1 MKSKISSFDFNLKTI
16 FSPGFWLK
24 ILTVTVIFIFL
35 NLVMLFQNY
44 NFAIR
49 IKINDVISKD
59 IVVDEDLDYIDEK
72 ASARN
77 EEILSLSNA
86 PCYLVDVQYAEKRLS
101 VLDKL
106 LSDLNDGKDLKTVQ
120 ETARRSE
127 IHFSENEFKVLSKI
141 MRENRDFAKTLEA
154 YCSKVYQN
162 GIIHI
167 DARFAPRLEN
177 TGILLFYPAGSGK
190 ADERLTKEQAMEL
203 ELDLKSMQRDVEAML
218 PTFGEFEKRVLENF
232 LINFLQ
238 PNILL
243 DSEKTQANLNE
254 KLQRERNVYKKIQK
268 GQIIARRGDL
278 VTEDNQTMINAV
290 LQNQQKIT
298 PKNVS
303 SYILFNLLF
312 FIFSFSFICFIDADF
327 FGSTANVVFLLSL
340 YMVFVIYLMVPFS
353 LDRSNYYFGALIPIS
368 MVTITMIFLYS
379 KIFAVIITMLFSVTC
394 FIISGYNSSAFLFV
408 FFSGICSIFVIK
420 NEIRQ
425 RSDLLVSGI
434 YVALLNAVIAFTLAF
449 VDGLK
454 MASIAKFAFFGA
466 CNGLISSV
474 FAIGLISLGEM
485 LLNLPT
491 VFRLRELTDTSLPL
505 LKELSES
512 AMGSYIH
519 SINVANLAEG
529 AANAIH
535 ANGLLAKV
543 GALYHDIGKIGNAIY
558 FTENQGDYNPHTDL
572 TPATSANIIKNHVKD
587 GVERAKAAK
596 LPQKVI
602 DIIQQHHGNGLIK
615 YFYYQALKQAPE
627 GEHVSEETFRYKA
640 ENPQIPEAAIV
651 MMADQI
657 EAISRASKM
666 HTKEDFQELVEK
678 IVDGKFNDGTLADAD
693 LTIRDLTKIKQV
705 FTKSLIG
712 MYHSRIEYPAPPSAV
727 KKESAPIKEVTNKGG
742 EEVADKGTK

>member
-1 MKSKISSFDFNLKTI
+1 MKSKASLFDFNSKMI
-16 FSPGFWLK
+16 FSFGFWLK
-24 ILTVTVIFIFL
+24 ILTVTTIFIFL

-44 NFAIR
+44 NSVIR
-49 IKINDVISKD
+49 IKIDDVISKD

-86 PCYLVDVQYAEKRLS
+86 PCYLFDVQYSEERLK

-106 LSDLNDGKDLKTVQ
+106 LSELHEGKDLKTVQ
-120 ETARRSE
+120 ETARQSK

-141 MRENRDFAKTLEA
+141 MREDEKFAKVLKV
-154 YCSKVYQN
+154 YCSKVYHN

-167 DARFAPRLEN
+167 DSRLVPGLGN
-177 TGILLFYPAGSGK
+177 TGILLFYSSGSGR
-190 ADERLTKEQAMEL
+190 ADEKLTKEQAMEL
-203 ELDLKSMQRDVEAML
+203 ELDLKLMQHDVELML
-218 PTFGEFEKRVLENF
+218 PTFGEFEKKVLENF
-232 LINFLQ
+232 LINFFQ

-243 DSEKTQANLNE
+243 DSEKTQANLSE
-254 KLQRERNVYKKIQK
+254 KLQRERNVYKRIQK

-290 LQNQQKIT
+290 LQNQQRIT
-298 PKNVS
+298 AKNVS
-303 SYILFNLLF
+303 SYILLNLLF
-312 FIFSFSFICFIDADF
+312 FIFSFAFIYFIDADF
-327 FGSTANVVFLLSL
+327 FSNTANVVFLLSL
-340 YMVFVIYLMVPFS
+340 YLVFVIYLMIPFS

-379 KIFAVIITMLFSVTC
+379 KIFAVIITTLFSITC
-394 FIISGYNSSAFLFV
+394 FIVSGYNSSAFLFV
-408 FFSGICSIFVIK
+408 FFSGICSIFVVK

-425 RSDLLVSGI
+425 RSDLLISGV
-434 YVALLNAVIAFTLAF
+434 YMALLNAVIAFTLAF

-454 MASIAKFAFFGA
+454 TASITKFALFGA
-466 CNGLISSV
+466 CNGFVSSV

-491 VFRLRELTDTSLPL
+491 VFRLQELTDTSLPL

-543 GALYHDIGKIGNAIY
+543 GALYHDIGKIDNAAY

-572 TPATSANIIKNHVKD
+572 PPATSVNIIKSHVKD

-627 GEHVSEETFRYKA
+627 GEQISEEMFRYKA

-657 EAISRASKM
+657 EAISRASKKY
-666 HTKEDFQELVEK
+666 TKEDFQALVEK
-678 IVDGKFNDGTLADAD
+678 VVDEKFKDGTLTDAD

-712 MYHSRIEYPAPPSAV
+712 MYHSRIEYPTPPSAV
-727 KKESAPIKEVTNKGG
+727 KRDAPV
-742 EEVADKGTK
+742 EEITSKGTK

>member
-1 MKSKISSFDFNLKTI
+1 MKSKAALFNFNFKMM
-16 FSPGFWLK
+16 FSLGFWLK
-24 ILTVTVIFIFL
+24 ILTVTTIFIFL
-35 NLVMLFQNY
+35 NLVMLFQDY
-44 NFAIR
+44 NSAIR

-59 IVVDEDLDYIDEK
+59 IVVDEDLNYIDEK

-77 EEILSLSNA
+77 EEILSLSNV
-86 PCYLVDVQYAEKRLS
+86 PCYLFNVQYSEERLN

-106 LSDLNDGKDLKTVQ
+106 LSEMQDGADLKIVQ
-120 ETARRSE
+120 ETAQQNE
-127 IHFSENEFKVLSKI
+127 IDFSENEFKVLMKI
-141 MRENRDFAKTLEA
+141 MREDKDFARTLEN
-154 YCSKVYQN
+154 YCSKIYRN

-167 DARFAPRLEN
+167 DTRFAPGLEN

-190 ADERLTKEQAMEL
+190 ADEKLTKEQAMEL
-203 ELDLKSMQRDVEAML
+203 ELDLKSMQHDVELML
-218 PTFGEFEKRVLENF
+218 PAFGEFEKRVLENF
-232 LINFLQ
+232 LINFFQ

-254 KLQRERNVYKKIQK
+254 KLQRERNVYRKIQK

-290 LQNQQKIT
+290 LQNQKRIT
-298 PKNVS
+298 ARNVS
-303 SYILFNLLF
+303 SYILLNLLF
-312 FIFSFSFICFIDADF
+312 FIFSFAFICFIDSDF
-327 FGSTANVVFLLSL
+327 FGNTANVVFLLSL
-340 YMVFVIYLMVPFS
+340 YMVFVIYLMIPFS

-368 MVTITMIFLYS
+368 MVTMTMIFLYS
-379 KIFAVIITMLFSVTC
+379 KIFAVIITMLFSITC
-394 FIISGYNSSAFLFV
+394 FIVSGYNSSAFLFV
-408 FFSGICSIFVIK
+408 FFSGICSVFVIK
-420 NEIRQ
+420 DEIRR

-449 VDGLK
+449 VDGLET
-454 MASIAKFAFFGA
+454 ASITKFAFFGA
-466 CNGLISSV
+466 CNGFVSSV
-474 FAIGLISLGEM
+474 FAIGLISLGET

-491 VFRLRELTDTSLPL
+491 VFRLQELTDTSLPL

-519 SINVANLAEG
+519 SINVANLAEA

-543 GALYHDIGKIGNAIY
+543 GALYHDIGKIGNAAY
-558 FTENQGDYNPHTDL
+558 FTENQGDYNPHNELPPT
-572 TPATSANIIKNHVKD
+572 ASANIIKNHVKD

-627 GEHVSEETFRYKA
+627 GEHISEETFRYKA
-640 ENPQIPEAAIV
+640 ENPQFPEAAIV

-657 EAISRASKM
+657 EAISRASKDY
-666 HTKEDFQELVEK
+666 TKEGFKALVEK
-678 IVDGKFNDGTLADAD
+678 VVDEKFKDGTLTDAE

-727 KKESAPIKEVTNKGG
+727 KKESTSVEEITKKE
-742 EEVADKGTK
+742 

>member
-1 MKSKISSFDFNLKTI
+1 MKSKDSLFDFNFKMM
-16 FSPGFWLK
+16 FSSSFWLK
-24 ILTVTVIFIFL
+24 ILTVTTIFIFL
-35 NLVMLFQNY
+35 NLVMLFQDY
-44 NFAIR
+44 NSAIR

-86 PCYLVDVQYAEKRLS
+86 PCYLFNVQYSEERLD
-101 VLDKL
+101 VLSKL
-106 LSDLNDGKDLKTVQ
+106 LSELQEGADFKTVQ
-120 ETARRSE
+120 ETAQQNA
-127 IHFSENEFKVLSKI
+127 INLSENEFKVLLKV
-141 MRENRDFAKTLEA
+141 MREDRDFARTLEV
-154 YCSKVYQN
+154 YCSKVYRS

-167 DARFAPRLEN
+167 DTRLVPSLEN
-177 TGILLFYPAGSGK
+177 TGILLFYPAGSGR
-190 ADERLTKEQAMEL
+190 ADEKLTKEQAMEL
-203 ELDLKSMQRDVEAML
+203 ELDLKSMQHDVELML
-218 PTFGEFEKRVLENF
+218 PAFGEFEKKVLENF
-232 LINFLQ
+232 LINFFQ

-243 DSEKTQANLNE
+243 DSEKTQVNLNE

-290 LQNQQKIT
+290 LQNQKKIT
-298 PKNVS
+298 VRSVS
-303 SYILFNLLF
+303 SYVLLNLLF
-312 FIFSFSFICFIDADF
+312 FIFSFAFICFIDSDF
-327 FGSTANVVFLLSL
+327 FGNTANVVFLLSL
-340 YMVFVIYLMVPFS
+340 YMVFVVYLMIPFS

-379 KIFAVIITMLFSVTC
+379 KIFAVIITMLFSITC

-408 FFSGICSIFVIK
+408 FFSGICSVFVIK
-420 NEIRQ
+420 DEIRR

-449 VDGLK
+449 VDGLET
-454 MASIAKFAFFGA
+454 ASITKFAFFGA
-466 CNGLISSV
+466 CNGFVSSV
-474 FAIGLISLGEM
+474 FAIGLISLGET

-491 VFRLRELTDTSLPL
+491 VFRLQELTDTSLPL

-519 SINVANLAEG
+519 SINVANLAEA

-543 GALYHDIGKIGNAIY
+543 GALYHDIGKIGNAAY
-558 FTENQGDYNPHTDL
+558 FTENQGDYNPHNELPPT
-572 TPATSANIIKNHVKD
+572 TSANIIKNHVKD

-627 GEHVSEETFRYKA
+627 GEHISEETFRYKA
-640 ENPQIPEAAIV
+640 ENPQFPEAAIV

-657 EAISRASKM
+657 EAISRASKDY
-666 HTKEDFQELVEK
+666 TKEGFKALVEK
-678 IVDGKFNDGTLADAD
+678 VVDEKFKDGTLTDAE

-727 KKESAPIKEVTNKGG
+727 KKESGHVEEITKKE
-742 EEVADKGTK
+742 